1 MVNRGVHQA
10 QCRAFV
16 VALGFVACF
25 ALYGILYISDN
36 VQSPTSTSWA
46 VRHLLS

>member
-1 MVNRGVHQA
+1 MIHRGLHQA
-10 QCRAFV
+10 QWQAFV

-25 ALYGILYISDN
+25 ALYGILYLPDDA
-36 VQSPTSTSWA
+36 QRRTSTSWA

>member
-1 MVNRGVHQA
+1 MIHRGVHQA

-25 ALYGILYISDN
+25 ALYGILNFSDD
-36 VQSPTSTSWA
+36 VQSGTSTSWA